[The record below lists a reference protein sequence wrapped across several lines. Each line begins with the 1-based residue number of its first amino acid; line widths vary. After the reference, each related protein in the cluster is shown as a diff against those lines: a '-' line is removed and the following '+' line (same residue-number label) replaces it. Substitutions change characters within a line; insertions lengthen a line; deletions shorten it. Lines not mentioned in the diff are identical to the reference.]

1 MTKLYFVPHWLTLG
15 AREFLFH
22 SRLQSQL
29 RYKNTGTQGT
39 IVSTLQ
45 QSHTSYQV
53 TKRQQCMLKH
63 ALRGK
68 PGYHNF
74 RVLSFCSSSYFCQ
87 HATHFL
93 LKKKLFD
100 LLKSTLIIHARTPT
114 YTLHVRDKN
123 PISYSYVNSLATHPA
138 CALHCISYATL
149 ETFLIFLY
157 I

>member
-1 MTKLYFVPHWLTLG
+1 
-15 AREFLFH
+15 
-22 SRLQSQL
+22 
-29 RYKNTGTQGT
+29 
-39 IVSTLQ
+39 
-45 QSHTSYQV
+45 
-53 TKRQQCMLKH
+53 MLKH

-138 CALHCISYATL
+138 CALHCISYAKKALLTL
-149 ETFLIFLY
+149 QPLPWPNDSSPSAACCWSQHVAHVWQPCCDVLQHVWRRWPKFGNGQIFHATFMDVA
-157 I
+157 